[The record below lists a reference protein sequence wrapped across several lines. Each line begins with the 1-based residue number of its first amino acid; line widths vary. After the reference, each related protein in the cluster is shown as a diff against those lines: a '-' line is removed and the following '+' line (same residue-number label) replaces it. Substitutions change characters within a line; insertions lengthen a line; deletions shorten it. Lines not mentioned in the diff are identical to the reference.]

1 MKKIVYAG
9 LALGLMTVVSCQKEL
24 TEGQMEN
31 TVAQITKT
39 MYVEGNEWI
48 VTDRYPST
56 VYKKVDGFNKKF
68 SYQDF
73 DFERYF
79 DMLISVKDGYYF
91 TSFKPAS

>member
-1 MKKIVYAG
+1 MQVGVKKKFI
-9 LALGLMTVVSCQKEL
+9 LQNKKQDKKKLKD
-24 TEGQMEN
+24 
-31 TVAQITKT
+31 VAPKFIPL
-39 MYVEGNEWI
+39 EGNEWI

-56 VYKKVDGFNKKF
+56 VYEKVDGFNKKF